1 MVTEVKM
8 VPGRGK
14 SSLTKQEAELIG
26 IAGLS
31 YLAADPERLGRFL
44 AVTGLGPE
52 NVRAAARDPGF
63 LPALLDY
70 LLANENDL
78 VAFAQEM
85 NIAPARVGAARDVLA
100 PPIIL

>member
-1 MVTEVKM
+1 M
-8 VPGRGK
+8 
-14 SSLTKQEAELIG
+14 IG

-85 NIAPARVGAARDVLA
+85 NIAPARIGAARDVLS

>member
-1 MVTEVKM
+1 M
-8 VPGRGK
+8 
-14 SSLTKQEAELIG
+14 IG

-70 LLANENDL
+70 LLANETDL

-85 NIAPARVGAARDVLA
+85 NLAPAKVSAARDVLS
-100 PPIIL
+100 PPVIL